1 MRKINTQIYDEA
13 SEWVVRHRL
22 DDLDAE
28 ARRRF
33 DAWLRLSP
41 LHVRAYLEMSSIWE
55 GVPALDHAL
64 NPSADELIARARAQN
79 NVVVPLGEPTS
90 GVGAPLSPSQSG
102 EIRRRGHCGRFL
114 SLAAALLMVV
124 GVAGWLYLQRG
135 VYSTGIGEQ
144 RTVTLV
150 DGSVVELNARSRI
163 EVHYTDRS
171 RSVDLLEGQALFRVA
186 KDPGKPFIVESDRT
200 QVRAVGT
207 QFDVYRKN
215 AGTLVTVVEGR
226 VAVRTAERGAA
237 VHENADLAA
246 ADKAEPESAVVPRP
260 GNTSARRA
268 GQADE
273 PTPDGRGARAP
284 DAAPNEVLVGA
295 GQQLL
300 VAQAVP
306 TVPKPAD
313 VEAATA
319 WTQQQL
325 IFEYAPLTEVAEEF
339 NRYNR
344 RPLVIEDSSLKEF
357 HISGSFSSTDPTLLL
372 RFLRE
377 QPGIAVHETASDIR
391 ISRRNAGAG

>member
-1 MRKINTQIYDEA
+1 MRKMNTQIYDEA

-55 GVPALDHAL
+55 GMPALDHAS
-64 NPSADELIARARAQN
+64 NPGADELIARARAES
-79 NVVVPLGEPTS
+79 NVVIPLGES
-90 GVGAPLSPSQSG
+90 INVVGASLSPSQSG
-102 EIRRRGHCGRFL
+102 EIGRRGRSGRFL
-114 SLAAALLMVV
+114 SLAAALLIAV
-124 GVAGWLYLQRG
+124 GVTGWVYQQREI
-135 VYSTGIGEQ
+135 YSTGIGEQ

-163 EVHYTDRS
+163 KVRYTDRQ
-171 RSVDLLEGQALFRVA
+171 RSIDLLEGQALFRVA
-186 KDPGKPFIVESDRT
+186 KDPSKPFIVASDRT
-200 QVRAVGT
+200 EVRAVGT
-207 QFDVYRKN
+207 QFDVYRRN
-215 AGTLVTVVEGR
+215 TGTLVTVVEGR
-226 VAVRTAERGAA
+226 VAVRTTED
-237 VHENADLAA
+237 ADVDVANR
-246 ADKAEPESAVVPRP
+246 AEPETLAVPSP
-260 GNTSARRA
+260 GNGRA
-268 GQADE
+268 AHVL
-273 PTPDGRGARAP
+273 
-284 DAAPNEVLVGA
+284 DAGPNEVLLGA

-306 TVPKPAD
+306 SIPKPAD

-325 IFEYAPLTEVAEEF
+325 IFAYAPLTQVAEEF

-344 RPLVIEDSSLKEF
+344 RPLVIEDSSLEEF

-377 QPGIAVHETASDIR
+377 QSGIDVRETASDIR
-391 ISRRNAGAG
+391 ISRRKAGAG